1 MPSNQQ
7 LAKIQARLE
16 AIPKAV
22 RDDVK
27 PSLQQSGAD
36 LVAAI
41 SAAAPKETGKLA
53 ASIAVAPKAGQD
65 AAVAVT
71 AGNADAPYARFVEF
85 GTVDAPAHPFFWP
98 AYRAAKDRIKD
109 NIKNAISGAVNKGF
123 AS

>member
-27 PSLQQSGAD
+27 PSLQQSGAE

-41 SAAAPKETGKLA
+41 SAAAPKETGKLS
-53 ASIAVAPKAGQD
+53 ASIAVTPKAGQD

-123 AS
+123 AL